1 MTIIDLDAPRWHG
14 EDLGQVAE
22 HGHVTDRQHVSQ
34 VIQPA
39 SRRSPGSS
47 ALERYA
53 DELAAIEVVYS
64 QAARKS
70 AGYAALRPGE
80 SAAAEAGK

>member
-1 MTIIDLDAPRWHG
+1 MSPTAWTSARSSSLP
-14 EDLGQVAE
+14 LG
-22 HGHVTDRQHVSQ
+22 G
-34 VIQPA
+34 P
-39 SRRSPGSS
+39 PGSS

-53 DELAAIEVVYS
+53 DELAAIEALYS